1 MKRSLNVCLL
11 CTVAMVLASCGG
23 GQSSDTGSKS
33 DPSDR
38 YQVSEAYWTSN
49 ITQFGLF
56 GKNNNIT
63 LTLKATVNGA
73 ISTSGAAE
81 NANGKV
87 HLTLDEG
94 EQEFDVYVDTLD
106 DGSYDYYIKNGLVS
120 WEKTHLTATYA
131 QRVMATFTNFIHPWA
146 FSDFSYDAESH
157 SYKKTSDQMIVFAGE
172 IAQVSNIVFA
182 FEDGKFMSLNY
193 DATAS
198 GRSGHMTV
206 TASKWG
212 STSVTLPEAT
222 SSSSSESSKESSSD
236 VSESTSEKSSESSS
250 EKTSESSSEKTS
262 ESSSESSS
270 EQSSQQSDSSNSSQ
284 EAHSDSP
291 FVGVT
296 LKYKAGSASE
306 MAYGYTDPT
315 FNAEKL
321 ETHMATITISMFDD
335 GTTPN
340 EKEEGSAVENATF
353 ELVSMNSAGRINYA
367 YVGVYEA
374 EEDVPY
380 NQITLTAYY
389 NGETAKWYHG
399 DHMNNPKQLVFDIN
413 GGFEYD
419 AQTNLYSMGTYLKG
433 VDGVV
438 AKGNFFFEK
447 VNDKPVHASLPEDPH
462 DDNYEE
468 VLQNKVYRYDGVATP
483 SSSNPTKPCEDAYR
497 TSYIA
502 IFEDNYLEY
511 YCDYQIGATIQET
524 QLLWRGYYEVTD
536 ATDNVWTIAYYPY
549 EVVKDGEVI
558 SITGTAFTFSYNVG
572 NAILTY
578 TQNVGKDLKCT
589 VAWKLSSGETPVPFV
604 PTLPDN
610 WNAKAVADAFTTIG
624 VEGGLPKYDNAKTFD
639 LKMSGTAGFT
649 ITMVVLGGTSAY
661 NDYLMDLT
669 ENHGFT
675 KEIME
680 DYSIYY
686 LSANAQFELTT
697 NYATDTNTVT
707 LTVKKHTI
715 YFPAKEIAQYL
726 SDRSYTDTIIDLQI
740 DGAIGYEFEEDGDF
754 TAYFSTKKAA
764 EEAVKAYI
772 LRATAAGYTKEVFFE
787 KDAYVSP
794 NQEYAIFI
802 LAEGNADDGYFA
814 YVAIYSY
821 DVLLRYVYP
830 TKKIAA
836 ILEGVTDAYIEFSSE
851 GAKYYEVNDPVLYFP
866 FPGLYVHLDEGNAL
880 AESFVEGLKKLG
892 YNYATQMTLTSMG
905 INGEPI
911 TKTYNLSQGYWVSP
925 NNQVAF
931 SIFGANPTEYGGG
944 YVSIDIFNLTKC
956 TDITIEGEHW
966 TNPLQNLEVIDIIF
980 SDYTSTYYVGDTFV
994 YDGVITAVFSD
1005 NSTKALEEGDYTV
1018 KQMPDMSKPGQTRF
1032 VITYTYNDSTKTQG
1046 VKITVLEKASA
1057 ATLTGIQITGATQTY
1072 TVGDEF
1078 AFDGTVIATYSDE
1091 STKVLPADAYTIS
1104 GTVNMDEAATY
1115 IITVSYTENG
1125 VTKTANLMIVVAA
1138 AVVQKKTIRM
1148 INDDS
1153 VNIFEANA
1161 CFKIWAWGGE
1171 YGEGAWVDVQV
1182 TEATKSFVFD
1192 LYVNCAG
1199 FKIVRLNPDYNIAD
1213 ETWTWN
1219 QTTVWGETGDMTIA
1233 SVSSSSGGVATFHFY
1248 NAE

>member
-1 MKRSLNVCLL
+1 
-11 CTVAMVLASCGG
+11 MVLASCGG

-63 LTLKATVNGA
+63 LTLKAIVNDA
-73 ISTSGAAE
+73 ISTSGVAE

-87 HLTLDEG
+87 HLTLNEEG
-94 EQEFDVYVDTLD
+94 NDLDAYVDTLD
-106 DGSYDYYIKNGLVS
+106 DGSYDYYLKNGSGS
-120 WEKTHLTATYA
+120 WEKSHLTAAYA
-131 QRVMATFTNFIHPWA
+131 QLIMATFTSFVHPWA
-146 FSDFSYDAESH
+146 FSEFSYDVESH
-157 SYKKTSDQMIVFAGE
+157 SYKKASDQMIVGDGE
-172 IAQVSNIVFA
+172 IAQVSNIAFT
-182 FEDGKFMSLNY
+182 FEDGKFISLNY

-212 STSVTLPEAT
+212 STSVTLPEAS

-236 VSESTSEKSSESSS
+236 VSESTSEKTSESPSASSS
-250 EKTSESSSEKTS
+250 EPSS

-270 EQSSQQSDSSNSSQ
+270 KSNSEQSSQQSESSSSSQ
-284 EAHSDSP
+284 ETHSDSP

-315 FNAEKL
+315 FNTEKL
-321 ETHMATITISMFDD
+321 EAHMATITISMFDD
-335 GTTPN
+335 GKTPN
-340 EKEEGSAVENATF
+340 GKEEGSAVENATF
-353 ELVSMNSAGRINYA
+353 ELVSMNSAGRVNYA
-367 YVGVYEA
+367 FVGTYEVEA
-374 EEDVPY
+374 EALY
-380 NQITLTAYY
+380 NQMRITAYY

-419 AQTNLYSMGTYLKG
+419 TQTNLYSMGTYLKG

-468 VLQNKVYRYDGVATP
+468 VLQNKVYRYDGVSMTP
-483 SSSNPTKPCEDAYR
+483 SSTSSTSYEDAYR

-549 EVVKDGEVI
+549 EVVKDGEVA

-572 NAILTY
+572 NAILSY

-589 VAWKLSSGETPVPFV
+589 VAWKHAAGETPVPFV

-649 ITMVVLGGTSAY
+649 ITMVVLGGTTAY
-661 NDYLMDLT
+661 NNYLMDLT
-669 ENHGFT
+669 ENHGFVKNIT
-675 KEIME
+675 E

-686 LSANAQFELTT
+686 VSANAQFELTT
-697 NYATDTNTVT
+697 NYVTDTNTVT

-715 YFPAKEIAQYL
+715 YFPAEEIAKYL
-726 SDRSYTDTIIDLQI
+726 SDRSYTDAIIDLQI

-754 TAYFSTKKAA
+754 AAYFSTKKAA

-772 LRATAAGYTKEVFFE
+772 LRATKAGYTKEVFFE

-794 NQEYAIFI
+794 SEEYAIFI
-802 LAEGNADDGYFA
+802 LVEGNADDGYFA

-836 ILEGVTDAYIEFSSE
+836 ILEGVTDSYIEFSSE
-851 GAKYYEVNDPVLYFP
+851 DAKYYEVNDPVLYFP
-866 FPGLYVHLDEGNAL
+866 FPGLYVHLDEGQAL

-892 YNYATQMTLTSMG
+892 YNYATSMTLTSLG
-905 INGEPI
+905 IDDEPI
-911 TKTYNLSQGYWVSP
+911 TQTYNRSQGYWVSP

-931 SIFGANPTEYGGG
+931 SIFGANPTQYGGG

-956 TDITIEGEHW
+956 THVTIEGEHW
-966 TNPLQNLEVIDIIF
+966 TNPPQNLEVIDILF
-980 SDYTSTYYVGDTFV
+980 TDYTSTYYVGDTFV

-1005 NSTKALEEGDYTV
+1005 NSTKVLEEGDYTV
-1018 KQMPDMSKPGQTRF
+1018 EQMPDMSKPGQTRF
-1032 VITYTYNDSTKTQG
+1032 VITYTYNGSTKTQG
-1046 VKITVLEKASA
+1046 ARIDVIEKPSA
-1057 ATLTGIQITGATQTY
+1057 ATLTGISITGATQSY

-1091 STKVLPADAYTIS
+1091 STKTLPSDAYTIS
-1104 GTVNMDEAATY
+1104 STVDMNTAGTYT
-1115 IITVSYTENG
+1115 ITVSYTENS
-1125 VTKTANLMIVVAA
+1125 VTKTADLLINVAA
-1138 AVVQKKTIRM
+1138 AVVQKKTISM
-1148 INDDS
+1148 VNNDTVD
-1153 VNIFEANA
+1153 IFEANA
-1161 CFKIWAWGGE
+1161 RFKIWAWGGE
-1171 YGEGAWVDVQV
+1171 YGDGVWVDVQV
-1182 TEATKSFVFD
+1182 AEATKSFVFD

-1233 SVSSSSGGVATFHFY
+1233 GVSSSSGDAATFHFY
-1248 NAE
+1248 NVE